1 MEKTKIEKIR
11 KAAGITARVLRI
23 LEIICIIAIV
33 LALISGVAAMI
44 LKSTDNLI
52 LFGNIRDENSTVR
65 KVLNITDPDVVAG
78 LSYFIA
84 MGIAALI
91 LAVVIIVR
99 KTFLE
104 IEKSDTPFRESILK
118 RIRITGILLA
128 LMAVEYSIPMSI
140 LTGLTAWCV
149 YCIFDYGIELQKQDD
164 ETL

>member
-65 KVLNITDPDVVAG
+65 KVLNITDPDVAAG

-118 RIRITGILLA
+118 RIRITGILLT

>member
-1 MEKTKIEKIR
+1 MEKTKIAKIR
-11 KAAGITARVLRI
+11 NAAGITAKVLKI
-23 LEIICIIAIV
+23 LEIICIVAII
-33 LALISGVAAMI
+33 LALVSGICAMI
-44 LKSTDNLI
+44 LKNTDNLI
-52 LFGNIRDENSTVR
+52 LFGNIRDENSPVR
-65 KVLNITDPDVVAG
+65 KVLNITDPDVAAG

-91 LAVVIIVR
+91 LAVIIIIR

-118 RIRITGILLA
+118 RIRITGILLT

>member
-1 MEKTKIEKIR
+1 MEKTKIAKIR
-11 KAAGITARVLRI
+11 NAAGITAKVLKI
-23 LEIICIIAIV
+23 LEIICIVAIV
-33 LALISGVAAMI
+33 LALVSGICAMI
-44 LKSTDNLI
+44 LKNTDNLI
-52 LFGNIRDENSTVR
+52 LFGNIHDENSPVR
-65 KVLNITDPDVVAG
+65 KVLNITDPDVAAG
-78 LSYFIA
+78 LSYFVA

-91 LAVVIIVR
+91 LAVIIIIR

-118 RIRITGILLA
+118 RIRITGILLT